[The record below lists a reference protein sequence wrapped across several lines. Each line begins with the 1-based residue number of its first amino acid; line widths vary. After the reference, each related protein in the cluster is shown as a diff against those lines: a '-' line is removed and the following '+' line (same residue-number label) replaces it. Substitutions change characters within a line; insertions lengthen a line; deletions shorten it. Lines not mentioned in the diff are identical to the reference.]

1 MSAAPSSQKVH
12 QVLQIKQSLLLIAP
26 HGSYRTMRY
35 LQAASRLDLD
45 VVIVSE
51 GEHSIVSEYAQGVHV
66 KFAQPDLAFE
76 LILKETTNQNIVAV
90 IGTDDSVI
98 ELAAKVAQHFGLA
111 HNDVN
116 AARLARR
123 KDLARKA
130 LKENDTPI
138 PNYRLIELAILLDK
152 SGTQSAVVDQNTTID
167 QNEFPLV
174 IKPLALSAS
183 RGVIRINNQKELLSA
198 AKRVKELLDKQ
209 TDLDDFEKQWVL
221 LEEYIHGD
229 EIAVEGVV
237 ENGRFKLLTI
247 FDKPDPLHGPYFE
260 ETYYITPTR
269 LDSAVTNKVSNVIQ
283 LACDAYGINTGPVHA
298 ECRLRESEVYL
309 IEMAARTIGG
319 LCSDILE
326 YGLGCTLEEIVLKQA
341 IGSVVEETFS
351 ETAAGVLMI
360 PVTTN
365 GILKRIEGLL
375 EAGKV
380 EFIEDI
386 NIQLRDGYELTPLPD
401 GNSYLGFV
409 FAKAPSFEQVEHA
422 LREAYSYLNVVV
434 APMWKLTNQNN

>member
-1 MSAAPSSQKVH
+1 MMADKLNSQ
-12 QVLQIKQSLLLIAP
+12 QVLQPSSAKQSLLLIAP

-51 GEHSIVSEYAQGVHV
+51 AEHSIVSAYAQGIHVHFSRPEEV
-66 KFAQPDLAFE
+66 LE
-76 LILKETTNQNIVAV
+76 IILKETVKNSIAVV

-98 ELAAKVAQHFGLA
+98 ELAAKVAQHYGLA

-123 KDLARKA
+123 KDLARHA
-130 LKENDTPI
+130 LNENNTPI
-138 PNYRLIELAILLDK
+138 PGYRLIKLAHLLDVTSK
-152 SGTQSAVVDQNTTID
+152 QATAVGQND
-167 QNEFPLV
+167 FPLV

-183 RGVIRINNQKELLSA
+183 RGVIRVNNPGELLA
-198 AKRVKELLDKQ
+198 AAQRVKVLLDKQ
-209 TDLDDFEKQWVL
+209 TDLEVFEREWVL
-221 LEEYIHGD
+221 LEEYIHGE

-237 ENGRFKLLTI
+237 KNGRFKLLTI
-247 FDKPDPLHGPYFE
+247 FDKPDPMHGPYFE

-269 LDSAVTNKVSNVIQ
+269 LDSVTVDKVCQVVQS
-283 LACDAYGINTGPVHA
+283 ACEAYGINTGPVHA
-298 ECRLRESEVYL
+298 ECRLRASQVYL

-341 IGSVVEETFS
+341 IGIATEATFS
-351 ETAAGVLMI
+351 DTAAGVLMI
-360 PVTTN
+360 PVTQH

-375 EAGKV
+375 EAGRI

-386 NIQLRDGYELTPLPD
+386 NIQLRDGYELIPLPE

-409 FAKAPSFEQVEHA
+409 FAKAPSFRQVEQA
-422 LREAYSYLNVVV
+422 LREAYACLNVVV
-434 APMWKLTNQNN
+434 APMWKLTHQNV